1 MVRLHAVRCVYLVSC
16 IHAPFLSRIAVVIKI
31 PIFSHY
37 FRHSTA
43 AAPYVQLV
51 SASVCVASE
60 PLEST
65 VKFYNSRVSQV
76 CWKALQ
82 TVTLGCTVLQST
94 AVCPTLEALP
104 TFGAH
109 VVFRV
114 LLAVKFHYC
123 CIQLLLICLYN

>member
-1 MVRLHAVRCVYLVSC
+1 MCVSC
-16 IHAPFLSRIAVVIKI
+16 IHTPFLSRIAVVIKI
-31 PIFSHY
+31 RIFSHSSQ
-37 FRHSTA
+37 HSTA
-43 AAPYVQLV
+43 SAPYVQVV

-60 PLEST
+60 PLDST
-65 VKFYNSRVSQV
+65 VKLYNSRVSQV

-82 TVTLGCTVLQST
+82 IVTACCTVLQST

-114 LLAVKFHYC
+114 LLTVNFHCC